1 MLLNT
6 NSMKYLKI
14 KSETQFFL
22 NKMSLARVVAVSN
35 ILEIQCNTIA
45 MTSLKGTFEHPYFP
59 QRSQL
64 IL

>member
-45 MTSLKGTFEHPYFP
+45 MTYSKGTFEHPYFP
-59 QRSQL
+59 
-64 IL
+64 